1 MSLMVKHALG
11 TFVLLCGALLCAA
24 PTIAQSQSSDM
35 IWDATLAKAKTQTLV
50 MVNQGGPGFDKTIE
64 AFTKKFGIKVEA
76 TVARPTVIL
85 PRVKTEQANG
95 QYVWDLWW
103 ATTSNMTG
111 TAGPAGMLQKF
122 EDFLILPEVKDVSK
136 WRHPDYIYG
145 DAARMVFTHAHEVT
159 ASAYRNTEIVP
170 DLDTDSIDGL
180 LDPRLKGRIIV
191 RDASQPNSGSSALA
205 PLYTLKGE
213 AFVARFLKDQDPRV
227 LDNPQQIDST
237 MMRGGAAIA
246 FGMQFFAY
254 AQCVKDGGCKNIK
267 PIAHLEA
274 VSSRGLSVFKNAPN
288 PEATKIFVNWVLSKE
303 GQEVFVKEWAAA
315 NESGAV
321 SMRKDVE
328 PHPLHKRD
336 LPDFARARDY
346 VWVHTNEGAKEV
358 DAVVRIFKEVVGR

>member
-1 MSLMVKHALG
+1 MFPFGSFLLCQRPYRLYHYSRPRHVAKHSDVAGRLLGDLGHRLEALG
-11 TFVLLCGALLCAA
+11 D
-24 PTIAQSQSSDM
+24 S
-35 IWDATLAKAKTQTLV
+35 AKH
-50 MVNQGGPGFDKTIE
+50 G
-64 AFTKKFGIKVEA
+64 
-76 TVARPTVIL
+76 VA
-85 PRVKTEQANG
+85 G
-95 QYVWDLWW
+95 
-103 ATTSNMTG
+103 
-111 TAGPAGMLQKF
+111 
-122 EDFLILPEVKDVSK
+122 
-136 WRHPDYIYG
+136 
-145 DAARMVFTHAHEVT
+145 
-159 ASAYRNTEIVP
+159 
-170 DLDTDSIDGL
+170 
-180 LDPRLKGRIIV
+180 
-191 RDASQPNSGSSALA
+191 
-205 PLYTLKGE
+205 
-213 AFVARFLKDQDPRV
+213 VA
-227 LDNPQQIDST
+227 
-237 MMRGGAAIA
+237 GAAIA